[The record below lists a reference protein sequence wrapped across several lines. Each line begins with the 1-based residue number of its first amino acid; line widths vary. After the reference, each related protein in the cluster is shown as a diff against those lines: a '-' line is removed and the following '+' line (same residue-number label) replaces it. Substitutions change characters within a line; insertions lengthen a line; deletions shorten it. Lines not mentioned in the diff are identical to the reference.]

1 MEWEES
7 SPGQLQYH
15 SVAHLVEQKRIKNK
29 KLAGLPV
36 PTFLR
41 FGKNHRSPI
50 CGPGPSCAMTEDSIT
65 NQVEILRKY
74 GCSTL

>member
-15 SVAHLVEQKRIKNK
+15 SVAHLVELKRIKNK

-36 PTFLR
+36 PTFLGSEKTTAVPYVALVR
-41 FGKNHRSPI
+41 LAP
-50 CGPGPSCAMTEDSIT
+50 
-65 NQVEILRKY
+65 
-74 GCSTL
+74 